1 MTSGRLPIHVSLVAV
16 PDVMLSTLSSIYDVL
31 NCFGLLGTFD
41 DAVPE
46 EAPFRVEIV
55 SLEGGQIQ
63 TASGLPVAG
72 QRTVDEIDHTDIVI
86 IPSMMVEGGEWK
98 VGRYPDMVDWLSA
111 MHAQGALLCSACS
124 GVLLLAETGLIDGL
138 EATIH
143 WAYAKTFRRNFPKIR
158 LRVEK
163 VLVTSGDRRQF
174 VMSGASASWH
184 DLALYLVARQVGP
197 AAARAIA
204 RFMLLQWHLDGQA
217 PYMIF
222 TPPVDHGD
230 AAVLIAQ
237 EWMDDHFDVAAPVE
251 EMVRRSGLPERSFKR
266 RFKNATGLSPIA
278 YVQHLR
284 IEEAKRRL
292 ERTDAPIDEIGWHV
306 GYEDPAFFRR
316 LFKRITRIT
325 PGAYRRRFRLPGFA
339 DMTGTLAGR

>member
-1 MTSGRLPIHVSLVAV
+1 MTHGKTPIHVSLIAI
-16 PDVMLSTLSSIYDVL
+16 PEVMLSTLSSIYDVL
-31 NCFGLLGTFD
+31 NCFVLLGTFD

-46 EAPFRVEIV
+46 GNPFRVEIV
-55 SLEGGQIQ
+55 SLARGQIQ

-72 QRTVDEIDHTDIVI
+72 QRTVEEIDHTDIVI

-98 VGRYPDMVDWLSA
+98 AGRYPAMVSWLSA
-111 MHAQGALLCSACS
+111 MHARGALLCSACS
-124 GVLLLAETGLIDGL
+124 GVLLLAETGLLDGR

-143 WAYAKTFRRNFPKIR
+143 WAYAKTFRRNFPKVH

-163 VLVTSGDRRQF
+163 VLVITGERQQF

-184 DLALYLVARQVGP
+184 DLVLYLVERQVGP
-197 AAARAIA
+197 SATRAIA

-217 PYMIF
+217 PYMVF
-222 TPPVDHGD
+222 APPVDHGD
-230 AAVLIAQ
+230 AAVLVAQ
-237 EWMDDHFDVAAPVE
+237 EWLDDHLAVAAPVE
-251 EMVRRSGLPERSFKR
+251 EMARRSGLPERSFKR
-266 RFKNATGLSPIA
+266 RFTTATGLSPIV

-292 ERTDAPIDEIGWHV
+292 ERTDTPIDEISWHV

-316 LFKRITRIT
+316 LFKRITRIA
-325 PGAYRRRFRLPGFA
+325 PGAYRRKFRLPDFA
-339 DMTGTLAGR
+339 EMTGTS